1 MAGSPGTP
9 IATRAGT
16 ASSGHLPAGS
26 GSREIPKGRS
36 ITALSVSPDG
46 ALVAVSTS
54 PSVSLGNIADAVFVF
69 KAADGSEI
77 YRRTLPTYSRSNVQF
92 IGNDY
97 LAMYEF
103 EGDKSRVVVLQVVR

>member
-1 MAGSPGTP
+1 VSVNP
-9 IATRAGT
+9 
-16 ASSGHLPAGS
+16 SGEL
-26 GSREIPKGRS
+26 I
-36 ITALSVSPDG
+36 
-46 ALVAVSTS
+46 AVSTS
-54 PSVSLGNIADAVFVF
+54 PSVSLGSIADALFVI

-103 EGDKSRVVVLQVVR
+103 EGEKSRVVVLQVKR